1 MQRPRRTVSVGL
13 AILGLLVTVAGCNDS
28 NNNDRPAT
36 TTRYAGTFTGSSG
49 ESGVMNFTVQQP
61 PPAGVTIIRAT
72 ITTTGTASVTGAGT
86 VSLTGTFD
94 DQTGDLNLSGGGY
107 TFSGVISNGE
117 LVGNYTGPNGPGT
130 FVALQATGASV
141 SVFCGNFNG
150 DTTGMWNVAISSDG
164 SVAGTF
170 TDDANVSSPITG
182 TSSNGTLTLEVPG
195 GDVTANGTVSGGSVT
210 GTWTDAGSGDTGN
223 WTGSTG
229 SCS

>member
-1 MQRPRRTVSVGL
+1 MDRARRAVPLCLTILALVVS
-13 AILGLLVTVAGCNDS
+13 VAGCNDS

-49 ESGVMNFTVQQP
+49 ESGVMNFTVQQA
-61 PPAGVTIIRAT
+61 PPAGVTIIRAM

-86 VSLTGTFD
+86 VSLSGTFD

-107 TFSGVISNGE
+107 TFSGVIANGE
-117 LVGNYTGPNGPGT
+117 LVGTYTGPNGPGT
-130 FVALQATGASV
+130 FVALQSTGANV
-141 SVFCGNFNG
+141 SVFCGTFTG
-150 DTTGMWNVAISSDG
+150 DTTGMWNVAVSSDG
-164 SVAGTF
+164 SAVGTF
-170 TDDANVSSPITG
+170 TDDANTSTTVTG
-182 TSSNGTLTLEVPG
+182 TSSNGTLTLDG
-195 GDVTANGTVSGGSVT
+195 GADVTANGTVSGGSVT